1 MSQGVASSASPA
13 MGGRL
18 LPRRLALLVSL
29 AALSLAASLTPA
41 WAAQTIG
48 QHAPSDFGDACVDSN
63 ADALTPT
70 VTSGTSYVV
79 PGEGRITSW
88 TTYATDNLGQQMSM
102 KIFRQVSGNTYLA
115 VAHDGPH
122 ALTPSGTA
130 GNTFATDIPVKGGDV
145 VGANSGNAGTVF
157 NTCLFSVVGQPYLFK
172 QPGLADGASDA
183 FSSFPGTNGFR
194 PNVSAV
200 FEPTVSKPSN
210 AFTVGGLARN
220 KKKGTATL
228 TVNVP
233 NPGEL
238 TGSGKGVKV
247 ASGAVSSKTVT
258 AGTVRVTIKARGK
271 KKRKLNKTGKAKV
284 KPQITYTPI
293 GGDPSTQSVRVKLI
307 KR

>member
-1 MSQGVASSASPA
+1 MSQRVASARSSTK
-13 MGGRL
+13 GGQP
-18 LPRRLALLVSL
+18 LPRRLVLLVSV
-29 AALSLAASLTPA
+29 AALSLGASLTPA

-48 QHAPSDFGDACVDSN
+48 QHAPSDLGDACVLSN

-79 PGEGRITSW
+79 PSKGRITSW

-145 VGANSGNAGTVF
+145 VGVNSGNAESVF
-157 NTCLFSVVGQPYLFK
+157 NTCLFSVDDQPYLFK
-172 QPGLADGASDA
+172 QPGLADGTSGA
-183 FSSFPGTNGFR
+183 FTSFTSSNGFR

-200 FEPTVSKPSN
+200 FEPKVSN
-210 AFTVGGLARN
+210 AFTFGGLARN

-228 TVNVP
+228 TVHVP

-238 TGSGKGVKV
+238 TGSGRGVKV
-247 ASGAVSSKTVT
+247 AGAAVSGKTVT
-258 AGTVRVTIKARGK
+258 AGAVKVTIKAKGK
-271 KKRKLNKTGKAKV
+271 KKRKLNKTGKVKV
-284 KPQITYTPI
+284 KPKITYTPT
-293 GGDPSTQSVRVKLI
+293 GGDPRTQSVGVKLI
-307 KR
+307 KH